1 MPKVFK
7 SQLVEQVYP
16 QGASLTKVQL
26 NDQPYL
32 RQKQIYGIEVIN
44 NADMTLSP
52 TNLTPLTNNQMRTA
66 YLTLYLNDVGNP
78 SNVGEW
84 IQQVPFTLMHR
95 VQNAANDPFVRQ
107 MYELNGQVIYWE
119 KCYVTFPV
127 ALVAT
132 SAPISILFN
141 IYFK

>member
-32 RQKQIYGIEVIN
+32 RNKQIYGIEVIN
-44 NADMTLSP
+44 VSDMTLSP
-52 TNLTPLTNNQMRTA
+52 TNLTPLTNAQMKTA

-78 SNVGEW
+78 ANVGEW

-95 VQNAANDPFVRQ
+95 VQNAATDPFVRQ
-107 MYELNGQVIYWE
+107 MFELNGQVIYWE

-141 IYFK
+141 VYFK